1 MKLNGWMWTKT
12 FQSPTFHLWSLD
24 QENYQEQF
32 IEMEAVSFCFKHI
45 FVDAMIA
52 LNVYESKYY
61 AGLKNVSRELTLDEM
76 IRFQGRSEQLLK
88 K

>member
-1 MKLNGWMWTKT
+1 
-12 FQSPTFHLWSLD
+12 
-24 QENYQEQF
+24 
-32 IEMEAVSFCFKHI
+32 MEAVSFCFKHI